1 MALITRISRLFHAD
15 MHAVLD
21 HIEEPDLLLKQAIR
35 EMSGALAQ
43 DETQLKLLEHEQQQF
58 SRQETELTESLSN
71 LDEQLALCFKSNK
84 EDLARTLIKR
94 KLETQQTLKA
104 LSNKIREAK
113 ETADKLT
120 TQLAEQKSQLES
132 MKQKAALFDQENTA
146 LQSAQSATNWNMP
159 NTTIHADDIEVAFLH
174 EKQKWSA
181 S

>member
-35 EMSGALAQ
+35 EMSDTLAQ
-43 DETQLKLLEHEQQQF
+43 NETQIKLLEHEQQLF
-58 SRQETELTESLSN
+58 GRQEMELKRSLTE

-94 KLETQQTLKA
+94 KLETQQALKE
-104 LSNKIREAK
+104 LVRKINIAK
-113 ETADKLT
+113 ETIDKL
-120 TQLAEQKSQLES
+120 QSQLIEQQAQLDS
-132 MKQKAALFDQENTA
+132 MKQKSEIFNQENRTET
-146 LQSAQSATNWNMP
+146 SAAHWNTSHP
-159 NTTIHADDIEVAFLH
+159 PILDDDIEVAFLH
-174 EKQKWSA
+174 EKQKWST

>member
-58 SRQETELTESLSN
+58 SRQETDLTESLSN

-113 ETADKLT
+113 EAADKLT

-146 LQSAQSATNWNMP
+146 LQSAQAATNWNMP

>member
-35 EMSGALAQ
+35 EMTDSLAQ
-43 DETQLKLLEHEQQQF
+43 DETQLKLLAHEQQQF
-58 SRQETELTESLSN
+58 TRQQTELNESLTD

-94 KLETQQTLKA
+94 KLETQQHLKA
-104 LSNKIREAK
+104 LNNKIREAK
-113 ETADKLT
+113 EAADKLAA
-120 TQLAEQKSQLES
+120 QLTEQKAQLES
-132 MKQKAALFDQENTA
+132 MQQKAALFDQETA
-146 LQSAQSATNWNMP
+146 TTQSAESKMHWNMP